1 VATRHPGLLL
11 AAPRST
17 NLELLIRGLDELAE
31 RAATGQRQEVLNL
44 LQRLVPEYQPTTAKA
59 RAAS

>member
-1 VATRHPGLLL
+1 M
-11 AAPRST
+11 AAPRTT

-31 RAATGQRQEVLNL
+31 RAETGQHQEVLDL
-44 LQRLVPEYQPTTAKA
+44 LQRLVPEYNPATPKA